1 MLVESDALC
10 LHPYRK
16 KIMNSEE
23 LEYSTPVIEE
33 RGLKSPES
41 REELEDFCGS
51 ACMKNGSLNI

>member
-23 LEYSTPVIEE
+23 LEYSTPV
-33 RGLKSPES
+33 RGAGAKKS
-41 REELEDFCGS
+41 GKVAKNWKTS
-51 ACMKNGSLNI
+51 AALPA